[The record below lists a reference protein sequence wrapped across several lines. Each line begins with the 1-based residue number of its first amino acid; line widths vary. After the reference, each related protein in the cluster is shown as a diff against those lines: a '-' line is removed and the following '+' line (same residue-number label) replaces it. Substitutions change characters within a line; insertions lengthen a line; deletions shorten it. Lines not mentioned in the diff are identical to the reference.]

1 MGDREKKGPIC
12 KKVVIFRLC
21 NVSKYPKIFHPLW
34 KFDHAKANPLVL
46 KTIRFPLPNFWKK
59 KWTHEKENM
68 ICNCTAKVRIGG
80 KMTRKWGSFLEG
92 ERERDWMLFRE
103 VRVWVFWE
111 REREKLSVKWVLG
124 GSGHQPLLFFSWA
137 SSSSSVSGFFFICG
151 VVEEIAVDLWFW
163 ECFWRWVLL
172 DLADAGPWKL
182 SSSFFL
188 FWG

>member
-21 NVSKYPKIFHPLW
+21 NVSKYPKIFHLLW

-92 ERERDWMLFRE
+92 EREREIECFLEKCACGF
-103 VRVWVFWE
+103 FE
-111 REREKLSVKWVLG
+111 RERER
-124 GSGHQPLLFFSWA
+124 
-137 SSSSSVSGFFFICG
+137 SSLWSGFL
-151 VVEEIAVDLWFW
+151 VVVAISHC
-163 ECFWRWVLL
+163 CFSAGLLLLLLLLVLFL
-172 DLADAGPWKL
+172 GF
-182 SSSFFL
+182 SSFVV
-188 FWG
+188 